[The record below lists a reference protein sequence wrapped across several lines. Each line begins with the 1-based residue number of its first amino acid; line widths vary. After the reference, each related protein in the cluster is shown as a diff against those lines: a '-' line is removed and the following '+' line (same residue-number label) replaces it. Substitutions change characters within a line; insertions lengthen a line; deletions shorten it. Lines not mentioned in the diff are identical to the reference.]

1 MLQRLSHF
9 LAVTIQEFEAQIY
22 PIALVV
28 KEYIKVKTLPV
39 FICAFIM
46 D

>member
-9 LAVTIQEFEAQIY
+9 LVVTVQQCEAQIY

-28 KEYIKVKTLPV
+28 KEYIKIKTLPV